1 MIKKYEFVFLTRPGL
16 KKKQQ
21 EEIFSALEKEVKGA
35 GGKIEKKEDWGKKRL
50 AYSIAEGKDA
60 FFWIWRL
67 SFEKAV
73 NFSSFHIFLNR
84 EREVIRYLLLR
95 EGKRR

>member
-1 MIKKYEFVFLTRPGL
+1 MVKKYEFVFLTRPEL
-16 KKKQQ
+16 KKEQQ
-21 EEIFSALEKEVKGA
+21 KEIFSALEKEIKKA

-50 AYSIAEGKDA
+50 VYSIAKEKDA
-60 FFWIWRL
+60 FFWIWRF

-73 NFSSFHIFLNR
+73 NFSSFHTFLNR
-84 EREVIRYLLLR
+84 QQEIIRYLLLR